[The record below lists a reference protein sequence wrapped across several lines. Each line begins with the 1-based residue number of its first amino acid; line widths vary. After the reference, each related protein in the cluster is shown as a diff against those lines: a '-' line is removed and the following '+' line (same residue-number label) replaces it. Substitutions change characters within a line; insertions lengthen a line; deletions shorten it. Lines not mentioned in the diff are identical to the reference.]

1 MKRRIAPL
9 LTAAA
14 LAACEPVPD
23 PSLQP
28 PFDAARAASPLLPP
42 ESMYSETRNAFFGDL
57 HIHTSLSTDAYVMG
71 VRAMPED
78 AYRFAR
84 GGTIEHAAGYAI
96 RLSRPLDFAAV
107 TEHSEYLGQA
117 RQAELDLPTTRRTL
131 RSLLL
136 DGSRAEVTRAWFETM
151 MFQRDGGFG
160 FAANVVDEGV
170 NRAAW
175 QEVIDAAERHN
186 VPGRFTTFIGYE
198 WSADGG
204 DISVHM
210 HRNVIFA
217 SRNVPD
223 VPFSSLHSN
232 RPEDLWAFLARQNAI
247 GNHALAIS
255 HNANLSDGGMYAAS
269 DSNGAP
275 LTADYAAMRNRH
287 EPLSEILQI
296 KGSSATHPL
305 LSPLDEFADFEIASV
320 AEADAEQN
328 IESLRGSYMR
338 DALRTGIEHQAAQG
352 FNPFRFGVIGA
363 SDSHNASSPVEEDRY
378 HGKLP
383 MLDGSAALRTD
394 AATLLPAGI
403 TPATG
408 WGSGGLAGVWAEEN
422 TRASL
427 FAALTRKETF
437 ATSGPRITVRLFGGW
452 DYHKEMLASDDL
464 LARAYEQGVPM
475 GGNLTGNRRSQAP
488 TFLVT
493 ALKDPNGANLDRIQI
508 IKGWTD
514 AQGASHEQVFD
525 VAWSDAR
532 QPIDGRLPAVGNTVD
547 AAHATYTND
556 IGSAALNGYWKDEAF
571 DPRQPAFYYAR
582 ILEIPTPRW
591 STYDARVLGRAPSA
605 PVAIQERAITSAI
618 WYQP

>member
-1 MKRRIAPL
+1 MKRCFAPL
-9 LTAAA
+9 LAAA
-14 LAACEPVPD
+14 VLAGCEPVSD

-28 PFDAARAASPLLPP
+28 PFDAAQATAAQLPP
-42 ESMYSETRNAFFGDL
+42 ESIYAGTRSAFFGDL

-71 VRAMPED
+71 VRAMPDD
-78 AYRFAR
+78 AYRFAK

-96 RLSRPLDFAAV
+96 QMSRPLDFAAV

-117 RQAELDLPTTRRTL
+117 RQANLDLPTTRQTL

-136 DGSRAEVTRAWFETM
+136 EGSRADITRAWFETM

-160 FAANVVDEGV
+160 FGVNVTDERI

-232 RPEDLWAFLARQNAI
+232 RPEDLWAFLARQNAV
-247 GNHALAIS
+247 GNRALAIS
-255 HNANLSDGGMYAAS
+255 HNANQSKGGMYAAADS
-269 DSNGAP
+269 DGAL
-275 LTADYAAMRNRH
+275 LTAEYAAMRNRH

-296 KGSSATHPL
+296 KGSSAAHPL
-305 LSPLDEFADFEIASV
+305 LSPLDEFADFEIASL

-328 IESLRGSYMR
+328 LQAIRGSYMR
-338 DALRTGIEHQAAQG
+338 DALRTGIEHQATQG
-352 FNPFRFGVIGA
+352 FNPFQFGVIGS

-394 AATLLPAGI
+394 AATLLPTGT

-452 DYHKEMLASDDL
+452 NYRKEMLASDDL
-464 LARAYEQGVPM
+464 LAQAYEQGVPM
-475 GGNLTGNRRSQAP
+475 GGSLVALDENGAP

-493 ALKDPNGANLDRIQI
+493 ALKDPDGANLDRIQI
-508 IKGWTD
+508 IKGWTNS
-514 AQGASHEQVFD
+514 QGESHEQVFD
-525 VAWSDAR
+525 VAWSGDR
-532 QPIDGRLPAVGNTVD
+532 QAVDGRLPPVGNTVD
-547 AAHATYTND
+547 AASASYSND
-556 IGSAALNGYWKDEAF
+556 IGSSALSGYWRDAEF
-571 DPRQPAFYYAR
+571 DPQNPAFYYAR
-582 ILEIPTPRW
+582 VLQIPTPRW
-591 STYDARVLGRAPSA
+591 STHDARVLGHTPAEPS
-605 PVAIQERAITSAI
+605 AIQERAITSAI